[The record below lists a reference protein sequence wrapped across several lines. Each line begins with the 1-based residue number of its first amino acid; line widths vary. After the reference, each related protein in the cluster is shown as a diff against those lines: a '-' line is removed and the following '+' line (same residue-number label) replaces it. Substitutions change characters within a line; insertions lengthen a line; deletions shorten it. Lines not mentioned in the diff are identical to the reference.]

1 MPRAKKQK
9 NGKWRC
15 QLYITETLP
24 DGTKRN
30 VNKSF
35 TADTRTEAEDLASE
49 YRKSHG
55 KKAVA
60 NLTVE
65 QAIDRYISARDNTL
79 SPSTIR
85 AYKSM
90 KNGILE
96 DLLKEQIRDMT
107 SDALQRWVNRHAK
120 EKTAKTLKNCYALV
134 VSSIRAVDPAYHVAV
149 VFPAKVKKEIHVP
162 TKDEVDALLA
172 AATDDNLRKAILL
185 AAYCSLRRSE
195 ACAVTWADVDYKRG
209 VICITKAMVKP
220 TDGQGYI
227 VKPYTKTEESR
238 REVPAPQVVLDA
250 MRTGGITIS
259 PDAISR
265 RFDRL
270 VISCKLPHIR
280 FHDLRHFF
288 ASYLH
293 SQGVP
298 DAYIEKFGGW
308 KQGSGVMREVYREA
322 LRDEEKKQAD
332 KVRELF
338 NKETKV
344 IKIAR

>member
-1 MPRAKKQK
+1 MPKAKKQK

-15 QLYITETLP
+15 QLFITETLP
-24 DGTKRN
+24 DGTKRS

-35 TADTRTEAEDLASE
+35 TANTRTEAEDLASE
-49 YRKSHG
+49 YRRSHG
-55 KKAVA
+55 KKTVA
-60 NLTVE
+60 NLTVGE
-65 QAIDRYISARDNTL
+65 AIDNYISARDNTL

-85 AYKSM
+85 SYKSM
-90 KNGILE
+90 KKGILE
-96 DLLKEQIRDMT
+96 DLLEEKIGDVT
-107 SDALQRWVNRHAK
+107 SDALQRWVNRHAPDR
-120 EKTAKTLKNCYALV
+120 TTKTLKNCYALV
-134 VSSIRAVDPAYHVAV
+134 VSSIRAVDPSYHAAV

-172 AATDDNLRKAILL
+172 ASTDDNLRKAILL
-185 AAYCSLRRSE
+185 AAYCSMRRSE
-195 ACAVTWADVDYKRG
+195 ACAVTDADVDYKRG
-209 VICITKAMVKP
+209 VIRITKAMVKP

-238 REVPAPQVVLDA
+238 REVPAPPAVLDA

-259 PDAISR
+259 PDAVSR

-293 SQGVP
+293 AQGVP

-308 KQGSGVMREVYREA
+308 KQGSRVMQEVYREA

-332 KVRELF
+332 KIRKLF
-338 NKETKV
+338 DEDAKV
-344 IKIAR
+344 VKIAR